1 VSTTATVLAPAKLT
15 LSLRVTGVR
24 PDGYHLLESEMVTLD
39 LADTLVIEE
48 ATDGRSGP
56 NPPAGGILSIDPHPD
71 GPWTDR
77 DHDPIPLG
85 PENLVN
91 RALMAVDRTASVAI
105 SKRVPP
111 GAGLGGGSA
120 DAAAIL
126 RWAGCSD
133 LELAAGLG
141 ADVPFCVTGGRAMVG
156 GVGEMVRP
164 LPYEQRR
171 FTLLLVPFGVD
182 TAAVYRA
189 WDRLAARGGPTAPD
203 ESTNDLEAAALSVE
217 PRLGRWKKHL
227 EGLTGR
233 RAHLAGSGSTWFVE
247 GSTEELGLTEGQSL
261 STRDQSAGRSGDGD
275 AAHAGEESA
284 VLVSVL
290 TTPPMV

>member
-1 VSTTATVLAPAKLT
+1 MSGTATVAAPAKLT

-48 ATDGRSGP
+48 STDGSDGTDP
-56 NPPAGGILSIDPHPD
+56 GGGGVLSIEPHPD
-71 GPWTDR
+71 GPWSDR
-77 DHDPIPLG
+77 GPEPIPLG

-91 RALMAVDRTASVAI
+91 RALVAVDRSASVRI
-105 SKRVPP
+105 VKRVPP

-156 GVGEMVRP
+156 GVGELVSP
-164 LPYEQRR
+164 LPYEERR

-182 TAAVYRA
+182 TGAVYRA
-189 WDRLAARGGPTAPD
+189 WDRLAAQGGPTTA
-203 ESTNDLEAAALSVE
+203 EASTNDLEAAALTVE
-217 PRLGRWKKHL
+217 PRLGRWKEHL

-233 RAHLAGSGSTWFVE
+233 QAHLAGSGSTWFVE
-247 GSTEELGLTEGQSL
+247 GSAEELGL
-261 STRDQSAGRSGDGD
+261 GDGQGP
-275 AAHAGEESA
+275 AAQAGEESA
-284 VLVSVL
+284 VLVSVR
-290 TTPPMV
+290 TMPPLV